1 MAEVRSGSFNTS
13 GYADSD
19 PLYADYCVFSW
30 TLKTQDIEKATST
43 IEWTLKGAGGT
54 GNYYTIVRERYVTVN
69 GTTKSESTS
78 MLNVATGTVVF
89 SGTTTIQH
97 NTTTGVGSFSA
108 SAGIAFYY
116 YGSYNS
122 TGSGTWTLP
131 TIPRATKID
140 IASSATMGNNVS
152 ISLSPAVST
161 YKHKLVYDFGSL
173 KNQVDGFKNSS
184 GTAIGTDYTV
194 AGNTTVTFTPPT
206 TLGWE
211 IPNAMSGTCT
221 VYCYTYTGIGALVGT
236 TSDTITLS
244 VPDYTPNISLITLTG
259 VNTLSD
265 VYVAGKSSVNIKT
278 TVNTFYGGSITTIS
292 STIDG
297 VAYSGANFTTGVLN
311 SGSSRTFTITVYD
324 SRGKTA
330 SKASSSINVYAYG
343 IPTITTFN
351 IKRDTSDPTKAIATL
366 KGGVYSLNG
375 KNTKKFTVK
384 LNGVTN
390 TLTSS
395 SESIDTTTTFT
406 SVPTDNTLIATATI
420 TDSYTSVTQEA
431 VLPTVAVT
439 MDFLAN
445 GKGVAFGKVAETS
458 SLLDVEWDTKLNKTL
473 NVKGNTTLD
482 GTLNVKQ
489 GTTMS
494 GSLSVTGN
502 ASFNSA
508 LIVGGNVS
516 ITGSLTVGGKTLLN
530 YIYPVGSIYMSVNST
545 SPATL
550 FGGTWERLKD
560 RFLLGSG
567 DTYSNGA
574 TGGAAT
580 HTLAVS
586 EIPSHN
592 HGYGVYDASST
603 NSMAV
608 NHMAAYCGKVAS
620 TGWGSNTLYTGG
632 GSAHNNMPPYLA
644 VYMWKRT
651 A

>member
-140 IASSATMGNNVS
+140 IASSATMGNNIS

-184 GTAIGTDYTV
+184 GTAIGTGYTA

-366 KGGVYSLNG
+366 KGSVYSLNG

-482 GTLNVKQ
+482 GTLTVKQ

-620 TGWGSNTLYTGG
+620 TAWGSNTLYTGG